1 MSLTANI
8 PTEET
13 EFRVRDGIFALN
25 STANGP
31 FSVSK
36 LRFSLLERERDRHH
50 LSQMNICDI

>member
-13 EFRVRDGIFALN
+13 EFGVRDGVFALN
-25 STANGP
+25 STANEP

-36 LRFSLLERERDRHH
+36 LRFSLFERDRQTLSKSNEH
-50 LSQMNICDI
+50 L